1 MVEEFETKF
10 ELNKNTIFENESWR
24 LSIRPKQL
32 TFCSMVLSIKSPIS
46 CFSTLTEK
54 MLFDLKE
61 IYALLAKI
69 KHIIGADKIN
79 YISLMLVDDL
89 LHTHI
94 FFRHAKPIIFDE
106 KVFLDK
112 KYPLPLDISE
122 SSNIKSSDA
131 LKFISNISL

>member
-1 MVEEFETKF
+1 MVEEFEFKF
-10 ELNKNTIFENESWR
+10 KLNENTIFENESWR

-46 CFSTLTEK
+46 CFSQLTNK
-54 MLFDLKE
+54 MLMDLKE

-69 KHIIGADKIN
+69 KTIIGADKIN

-94 FFRHAKPIIFDE
+94 FFRHSKPIIE
-106 KVFLDK
+106 GGKVFDDK

-122 SSNIKSSDA
+122 TSSIKSSDA
-131 LKFISNISL
+131 LNFISNTL